1 MVIEPMHKYDS
12 ELYKQIVLYYQQSVA
27 LKNDTNWTSQ
37 SRTNSSAVK
46 YAESTDYSV

>member
-12 ELYKQIVLYYQQSVA
+12 KLYEEIVHYYQQSTA
-27 LKNDTNWTSQ
+27 PKNDTNWTSQ

-46 YAESTDYSV
+46 YAESTDHSV